1 MQFSV
6 EENAERMKWIIQNIF
21 LHFSAVKKKKKKKP
35 QHSHTYIVFSV

>member
-21 LHFSAVKKKKKKKP
+21 LHFSAVKKKKKN
-35 QHSHTYIVFSV
+35 SHNIATLI